1 MADAYADY
9 VKLLMRFDGANNSTV
24 FTDES
29 PNHFVPVVTGSP
41 VISTTQSKFGG
52 SSLYL
57 NGSSWLTIGNTNRF
71 TETGDFCIEFWFY
84 GPSNPYSG
92 LVTQGSSYSVFN
104 ALTIMTH
111 AGSGSY
117 VGDVINGS
125 FYWVMG
131 GTNVIP
137 ANTWTHVA
145 YSRSGTTCRVFI
157 NGSLVEITTLA
168 VNTLTCDTPLSIG
181 YGPTWGNCIG
191 YIDDLRITVGVPRY
205 TANFTP
211 VILDTLD
218 VTFNINMYDG
228 TEFKFPGI
236 NTPPPDPNTFTNNN
250 NDLIETLYNIT
261 DTRIYQPISY
271 RFVYSSDFQ
280 TILQTS
286 FYLFNNTDS
295 IETVY
300 NIIDSRTNYS
310 LYALNYTYN
319 TALKNI
325 KDAAYFERITN
336 ALINDVDNNY
346 DTRKLNGVI
355 DLFYTYSNGFNLFI
369 STYRA
374 NSKNI
379 NDKVI
384 ENNYFD
390 LSDLNQN
397 ILGYTFASEINPFN
411 SLNTCDYTRIA
422 QIVSPYT
429 VKGNMNTE
437 YNAPCK
443 KIYVLDSNND
453 LEHLILPNSLGY
465 YNLYVPDN
473 TELYTFCFIP
483 PSECVEP
490 KWYYNVN
497 GIIQ

>member
-29 PNHFVPVVTGSP
+29 QNHFVPVVTGSP
-41 VISTTQSKFGG
+41 VISTTQSKFGS

-84 GPSNPYSG
+84 GPSKSFSG
-92 LVTQGSSYSVFN
+92 LVTQGSSHSVFN
-104 ALTIMTH
+104 ALTMMSNP
-111 AGSGSY
+111 GSESY
-117 VGDVINGS
+117 VGEVINGS
-125 FYWVMG
+125 FNWVMG
-131 GTNVIP
+131 GNNVIP
-137 ANTWTHVA
+137 ANTWTHFA
-145 YSRSGTTCRVFI
+145 YSRSGTNCRVFI
-157 NGSLVEITTLA
+157 NGSLVSNLILA

-228 TEFKFPGI
+228 TEFKVPGINTPPPDPNTFTNNNNDLIETLDITFNINMYDGTEFKFPGI

-261 DTRIYQPISY
+261 D
-271 RFVYSSDFQ
+271 
-280 TILQTS
+280 
-286 FYLFNNTDS
+286 
-295 IETVY
+295 
-300 NIIDSRTNYS
+300 SRTYYS

-325 KDAAYFERITN
+325 KDVAYFERITN
-336 ALINDVDNNY
+336 LLINDVDNNY